1 MGKNGVVMPKKYWLM
16 KAEEEAYS
24 IEQWKKD
31 KVIFWDG
38 VRNYTARNFM
48 RDQMKKG
55 DGMFFYYS
63 GAKPSGIIGVGEIVK
78 TGYPDHTAFDPKD
91 VHYDEKSDPSKPTWY
106 MVDVKYV
113 KAAKRIL
120 PLDLLKKV
128 PGLKNM
134 ALFKYSRLSVQP
146 VTEAEWK
153 IINRLMDSQE

>member
-1 MGKNGVVMPKKYWLM
+1 M
-16 KAEEEAYS
+16 KAEPDVYP
-24 IEQWKKD
+24 IEQWKKE
-31 KVIFWDG
+31 KVTYWDG

-48 RDQMKKG
+48 RDQIKKG

-63 GAKPSGIIGVGEIVK
+63 GGKPSGIVGVGEIVK
-78 TGYPDHTAFDPKD
+78 EGYPDFTAFDPKD
-91 VHYDEKSDPSKPTWY
+91 VHFDEKSDPQKPTWY
-106 MVDVKYV
+106 MVDVKFV
-113 KAAKRIL
+113 KAFKRII
-120 PLDLLKKV
+120 PLDFLKKV

>member
-1 MGKNGVVMPKKYWLM
+1 MAKQYWLM

-31 KVIFWDG
+31 KSIFWDG

-48 RDQMKKG
+48 RDQMKNG

-63 GAKPSGIIGVGEIVK
+63 NGKPSGIAAIGEVVK
-78 TGYPDHTAFDPKD
+78 EGYPDHTAFDPKD
-91 VHYDEKSDPSKPTWY
+91 IHFDEKSDPQKPTWY

-113 KAAKRIL
+113 KTCKQIIG
-120 PLDLLKKV
+120 LDFLKKV
-128 PGLKNM
+128 PGLQKM
-134 ALFKYSRLSVQP
+134 ALFTQSRLSVQP

-153 IINRLMDSQE
+153 IIMRVIDAQEKA

>member
-1 MGKNGVVMPKKYWLM
+1 MVLGVMMPKKYWLM

-63 GAKPSGIIGVGEIVK
+63 GGKPSGIVAVGTVVK
-78 TGYPDHTAFDPKD
+78 EGYPDHTAFDPKD
-91 VHYDEKSDPSKPTWY
+91 IHFDEKSDPSKPSWY
-106 MVDVKYV
+106 MVDVKYG
-113 KAAKRIL
+113 KGLKRIL
-120 PLDLLKKV
+120 PLDFLKTV

-134 ALFKYSRLSVQP
+134 ALFKLSRLSVQP
-146 VTEAEWK
+146 VTEQEWK
-153 IINRLMDSQE
+153 IINRLIDAQ

>member
-1 MGKNGVVMPKKYWLM
+1 MSKKYWLM
-16 KAEEEAYS
+16 KAEPDVYP
-24 IEQWKKD
+24 IEQWKKE
-31 KVIFWDG
+31 KVTFWDG

-63 GAKPSGIIGVGEIVK
+63 GGKPSGIIGAGEIVK
-78 TGYPDHTAFDPKD
+78 EGYPDHTAFDPKD
-91 VHYDEKSDPSKPTWY
+91 VHFDPKSDPAKPTWY

-113 KAAKRIL
+113 KACKQIL
-120 PLDLLKKV
+120 SLDFLKKV

-153 IINRLMDSQE
+153 IIQRLIDSQGA

>member
-1 MGKNGVVMPKKYWLM
+1 MAKQYWLM

-31 KVIFWDG
+31 KSIFWDG

-63 GAKPSGIIGVGEIVK
+63 NGKPSGIAAIGEVVK
-78 TGYPDHTAFDPKD
+78 EGCPDHTAFDPKD
-91 VHYDEKSDPSKPTWY
+91 IHFDEKSDPKKPTWY
-106 MVDVKYV
+106 MVDVKFV
-113 KAAKRIL
+113 KACKQIVS
-120 PLDLLKKV
+120 LDLLKKV

-134 ALFKYSRLSVQP
+134 KLFKESRLSVQP
-146 VTEAEWK
+146 VTEVEWK
-153 IINRLMDSQE
+153 IINRLIDSQE

>member
-1 MGKNGVVMPKKYWLM
+1 MAKKYWLM
-16 KAEEEAYS
+16 KAEPEAYS
-24 IEQWKKD
+24 VEQWKKD

-63 GAKPSGIIGVGEIVK
+63 GGKPSGIVAVGEVARE
-78 TGYPDHTAFDPKD
+78 GYPDFTAFDPKD
-91 VHYDEKSDPSKPTWY
+91 IHFDPKSDPQKPTWY
-106 MVDVKYV
+106 MVDVEYGKTC
-113 KAAKRIL
+113 KKII

-128 PGLKNM
+128 PGLEKM
-134 ALFKYSRLSVQP
+134 ALFRLSRLSVQP

-153 IINRLMDSQE
+153 IITRLIEAQE

>member
-1 MGKNGVVMPKKYWLM
+1 MPKHYWLM
-16 KAEEEAYS
+16 KAEPDVYP
-24 IEQWKKD
+24 IEQWKKE
-31 KVIFWDG
+31 KVTYWDG

-48 RDQMKKG
+48 RDQIKKG

-63 GAKPSGIIGVGEIVK
+63 GGKPSGIVGVGEIVK
-78 TGYPDHTAFDPKD
+78 EGYPDFTAFDPKD
-91 VHYDEKSDPSKPTWY
+91 VHFDEKSDPQKPTWY
-106 MVDVKYV
+106 MVDVKFV
-113 KAAKRIL
+113 KAFKRII
-120 PLDLLKKV
+120 PLDFLKKV

>member
-1 MGKNGVVMPKKYWLM
+1 MAKHYWLM

-31 KVIFWDG
+31 KSIFWDG

-55 DGMFFYYS
+55 DSMFFYYS
-63 GAKPSGIIGVGEIVK
+63 NGKPSGIVAIGEVVK
-78 TGYPDHTAFDPKD
+78 EGYPDHTAFDPQD
-91 VHYDEKSDPSKPTWY
+91 IHYDPKSDPKKPTWY
-106 MVDVKYV
+106 MVDVKFV
-113 KAAKRIL
+113 RACKQIVA
-120 PLDLLKKV
+120 LDLLKKV

-134 ALFKYSRLSVQP
+134 KLFKESRLSVSP

-153 IINRLMDSQE
+153 IIMKMIDAQ

>member
-1 MGKNGVVMPKKYWLM
+1 MAKKYWLM
-16 KAEEEAYS
+16 KAEPEAYS
-24 IEQWKKD
+24 VEQWKKD

-63 GAKPSGIIGVGEIVK
+63 GGKPSGIVAVGEIAREV
-78 TGYPDHTAFDPKD
+78 YPDFTAFDPKD
-91 VHYDEKSDPSKPTWY
+91 IHFDPKSDPQKPTWF
-106 MVDVKYV
+106 MVDVKYG
-113 KAAKRIL
+113 KTCKKII

-128 PGLKNM
+128 PGLEKM
-134 ALFKYSRLSVQP
+134 ALFRLSRLSVQP

-153 IINRLMDSQE
+153 IITRLIEAQE

>member
-1 MGKNGVVMPKKYWLM
+1 MSKRYWLM
-16 KAEEEAYS
+16 KVEQEAYS
-24 IEQWKKD
+24 VEQWQKD

-55 DGMFFYYS
+55 DGMLFYYS
-63 GAKPSGIIGVGEIVK
+63 NGKPSGIAAVGEVFK
-78 TGYPDHTAFDPKD
+78 EGYPDHTAFDPKD
-91 VHYDEKSDPSKPTWY
+91 IHFDEKSDPKKPTWY

-113 KAAKRIL
+113 KALKRII

-134 ALFKYSRLSVQP
+134 ALFKQSRLSVQP
-146 VTEAEWK
+146 VTDAEWK
-153 IINRLMDSQE
+153 IIQKLIDSQE